1 MRFHALSYS
10 AYNLLYRNLAKTG
23 SQSPE
28 RFSRLHPYAMQRRCQ
43 VAKKRPP
50 TKCVQH
56 PHPRYGIGLPNRQST
71 QAPERDALGRLAPS
85 RLRSAQQTGR
95 HHDREELQQ
104 MIVAGG
110 NHARAC
116 FRKHAVLRCCCHGRR
131 SRSLGDLGNGGSFH
145 SLYGD

>member
-28 RFSRLHPYAMQRRCQ
+28 RFSRLHPYVKRRCQ

-50 TKCVQH
+50 
-56 PHPRYGIGLPNRQST
+56 IGLPNRQST

-95 HHDREELQQ
+95 QHDREELQQ